1 MTQIGGKMS
10 IEKNKIDA
18 LLHKFDK
25 RFRDIVFDGLSD
37 KLYTDEKFIEALIGK
52 LLKEPDKNNLSL
64 EYEFE
69 LEFIVEGTLIV
80 EGTRSHIVPY
90 VIRKIL
96 KNEIRTDLRDK
107 LIMLLLRY
115 E

>member
-1 MTQIGGKMS
+1 MS
-10 IEKNKIDA
+10 IEKNKIDD
-18 LLHKFDK
+18 LPHKFDK
-25 RFRDIVFDGLSD
+25 RFHDIVFDGLSGE
-37 KLYTDEKFIEALIGK
+37 LYTDEKFIEELIGK
-52 LLKEPDKNNLSL
+52 SLKEPDKNNLSL

-69 LEFIVEGTLIV
+69 LELIV